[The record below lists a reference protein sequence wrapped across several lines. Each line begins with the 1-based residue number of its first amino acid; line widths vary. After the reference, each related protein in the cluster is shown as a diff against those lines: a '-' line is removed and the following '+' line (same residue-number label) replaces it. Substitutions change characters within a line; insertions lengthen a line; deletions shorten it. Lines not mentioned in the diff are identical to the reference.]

1 MNDIRNDLKKLNY
14 SRTKIN
20 TALKKYGKE
29 NKNVNNILFEH
40 IYCIEYYINNW
51 FLNRNIFNW

>member
-1 MNDIRNDLKKLNY
+1 MNDIRNDYKQVNY
-14 SRTKIN
+14 LRTKIN

-29 NKNVNNILFEH
+29 NKNVNNILFET
-40 IYCIEYYINNW
+40 CIEYYINNW